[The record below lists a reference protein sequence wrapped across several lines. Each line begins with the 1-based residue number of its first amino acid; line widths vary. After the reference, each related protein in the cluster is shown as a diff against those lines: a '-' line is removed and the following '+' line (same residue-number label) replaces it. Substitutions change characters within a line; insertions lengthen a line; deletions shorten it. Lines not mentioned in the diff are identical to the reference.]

1 MTSTPSGTV
10 ARSRDRVPSLEKQKL
25 AGVLME
31 MKRRQWMEFGM
42 FYSLAINTRR
52 YQEISLGDRE
62 RNDMRDKAARAI
74 NRMNSGLGKER
85 EGPEQFYV
93 LNSSRMVH
101 LVELLVF
108 WSDHG
113 NNWRAMFLP
122 ANRGSI
128 VAGSSL

>member
-1 MTSTPSGTV
+1 
-10 ARSRDRVPSLEKQKL
+10 
-25 AGVLME
+25 ME

-113 NNWRAMFLP
+113 NNWRAMFLS
-122 ANRGSI
+122 ANRASI